1 MTAEIVTSELELA
14 QKRLMEERIK
24 LVIREYIKRV
34 LENCETLDGCTTD
47 DHIDCPKCGRHR
59 GIIWNGHR
67 WVCQWSNCGFP
78 IPEFL
83 APPSPKE
90 LEEIYRT
97 KQKERR
103 VREVIEFLRGLGID
117 LDPKR

>member
-1 MTAEIVTSELELA
+1 MDMVLENVTPEMVE
-14 QKRLMEERIK
+14 KIR
-24 LVIREYIKRV
+24 LVITEYVKRV
-34 LENCETLDGCTTD
+34 LKSCETLESVSTD
-47 DHIDCPKCGRHR
+47 FNIDCPKCGAHR

-97 KQKERR
+97 KQKERK